1 MLAYAYGGSWWVH
14 TDAVIHVIP
23 DININFIT
31 TLRTLKGD
39 VLINMSTSINVSAH
53 LVSMNEHVV
62 LMRSTYQN
70 HIRPYSYI
78 NYIV

>member
-1 MLAYAYGGSWWVH
+1 
-14 TDAVIHVIP
+14 
-23 DININFIT
+23 
-31 TLRTLKGD
+31 
-39 VLINMSTSINVSAH
+39 MSTSINVSAH